1 MFVSNA
7 VCPCETVLAIKAPSG
22 KVDGERMKRYIVRS
36 LNNRKGLSGQA
47 LLELAVG
54 VIILVLIVSGIL
66 FFGQMFNYLH
76 LINTAAREGARNA
89 ALCKTDSEVI
99 AVVRE
104 RLSSLPNYD
113 KALVL
118 IDPPQGSRVK
128 GGPVT
133 VTVIYD
139 AKLLPGIP
147 RLIGSERP
155 IVARAT
161 FRWNC
166 D

>member
-1 MFVSNA
+1 MMRFVKLTLSD
-7 VCPCETVLAIKAPSG
+7 K
-22 KVDGERMKRYIVRS
+22 
-36 LNNRKGLSGQA
+36 KGLKGQA

-54 VIILVLIVSGIL
+54 VIVLVFIVSGIL

-89 ALCKTDSEVI
+89 ALCKPDSEVI
-99 AVVRE
+99 AIVRE
-104 RLSSLPNYD
+104 RLSSLPNYE

-118 IDPPQGSRVK
+118 IDPPQSRRVK

-147 RLIGSERP
+147 RLLASERP

-166 D
+166 Y